1 MIKVGLTGG
10 IGTGKTLVSRIFSE
24 LRIPV
29 FYGDAEAKKAYANAA
44 VLEKVRKSFGEEVFK
59 NGVVSYKKLA
69 QIVFNDKAKLE
80 ALNSIIHPFLFSN
93 FEKWMEEQKNAPYV
107 IMEAAILYESS
118 FHPMFDKVITVS
130 APEELCI
137 ERVVKRDGTSR
148 EEVLKRLRN
157 QLPDNIK
164 TTKADFVI
172 INDGVAM
179 LLPQVLDVHRK
190 LLNLQ
195 PKNYHQ

>member
-10 IGTGKTLVSRIFSE
+10 IGTGKTMVSRIFSE
-24 LRIPV
+24 LQVPV
-29 FYGDAEAKKAYANAA
+29 FYGDPEAKKPYADAA
-44 VLEKVRKSFGEEVFK
+44 VLEKVKKSFGEEVFE
-59 NGVVSYKKLA
+59 NGAVSYKKLA
-69 QIVFNDKAKLE
+69 QIVFNDQAKLE
-80 ALNSIIHPFLFSN
+80 ELNSIIHPFLFSN
-93 FEKWMEEQKNAPYV
+93 FNKWTEEQKNAPYV

-118 FHPMFDKVITVS
+118 FYQMFDKIITVS

-137 ERVVKRDGTSR
+137 ERVTKRDGTGR
-148 EEVLKRLRN
+148 EEVLNRMRN
-157 QLPDNIK
+157 QLPDNFK

-190 LLNLQ
+190 LLNL
-195 PKNYHQ
+195 